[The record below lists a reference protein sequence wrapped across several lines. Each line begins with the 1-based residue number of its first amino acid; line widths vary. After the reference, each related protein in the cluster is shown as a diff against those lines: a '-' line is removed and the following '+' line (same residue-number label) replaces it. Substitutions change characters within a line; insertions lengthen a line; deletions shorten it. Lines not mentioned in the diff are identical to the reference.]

1 MRKQTEHDKL
11 ANLKRA
17 AALSAWQERMKF
29 TKEQAAEALGL
40 GRSTY
45 YRMLGGS
52 PVDLRTLL
60 ACAAIEHGLAHI
72 G

>member
-1 MRKQTEHDKL
+1 MRKQTEEERRT
-11 ANLKRA
+11 NLKRV
-17 AALSAWQERMKF
+17 AALGAWQERMGL

-52 PVDLRTLL
+52 AVDLRTLL
-60 ACAAIEHGLAHI
+60 ACAAIENGLAEI
-72 G
+72 N